1 MAAGDDKTTKRA
13 NELGPTGLAV
23 AANVARLR
31 AALGMS
37 TYKLSDI
44 LASLGRPIAASAIT
58 RIEGG
63 HRRVD
68 TDDLMALAVAL
79 DVPPSAL
86 LLPPTAEGE
95 LALTASYS
103 TAATQAWDWAEG
115 KQPLHVPPGDDGE
128 YWNAFEARA
137 KPPGR
142 RQYRMTMRAEATANT
157 TFKAIP
163 GNVSTVAA
171 DVLDRLAKHRRR
183 RGLGDDQTDA

>member
-1 MAAGDDKTTKRA
+1 MADDEAPGRRRG
-13 NELGPTGLAV
+13 NDLGPTGQAV
-23 AANVARLR
+23 AINVARLR
-31 AALGMS
+31 IALGLS
-37 TYKLSDI
+37 TYKLSALLGD
-44 LASLGRPIAASAIT
+44 LGRPIAASAISK
-58 RIEGG
+58 IEGG
-63 HRRVD
+63 TRRVD

-142 RQYRMTMRAEATANT
+142 RQYRMTMRAEATANS
-157 TFKAIP
+157 TFRAVP

-171 DVLDRLAKHRRR
+171 DVLDRLAKHRKE
-183 RGLGDDQTDA
+183 RGKDAE